1 MVAIPEIEEL
11 NIGHS
16 IVSRAVAVGLEQAV
30 REMFAGQPFMEH
42 LGAELGAVRP
52 GYAEIRL
59 PYRTAVTQHDGYFH
73 GGVIAT
79 LADNSGGAAGY
90 TVLPPGKGLLTVE
103 FKINILAPGRGEA
116 LIARGRVVRPGRRL
130 IIGGAAGALLGRQID
145 GGRDRTLGTLLGAV
159 GGALR
164 VGQLGLPDL

>member
-1 MVAIPEIEEL
+1 MRTPVPAHPQY
-11 NIGHS
+11 
-16 IVSRAVAVGLEQAV
+16 EQAV

-59 PYRTAVTQHDGYFH
+59 PYCRAVTQHNGYFH

-90 TVLPPGKGLLTVE
+90 TLLAPGKGLLTVE
-103 FKINILAPGRGEA
+103 FKINILAPGQGEL
-116 LIARGRVVRPGRRL
+116 LIARGRVVRPGRSLVISAAEVYAVR
-130 IIGGAAGALLGRQID
+130 GGEETLCATELMTLMVVDKPEPARAAGS
-145 GGRDRTLGTLLGAV
+145 
-159 GGALR
+159 
-164 VGQLGLPDL
+164 P